1 MLPSKNS
8 ARTFTNSYT
17 VKPLTS
23 MGLAYGKVLAEF
35 LDGNIHVNIN
45 SQNENELSLQL
56 PVTNGI
62 HALENLREK
71 LPQGG
76 IRLNINQNALLDK
89 IKTLLDQWQLPYSLS
104 SNLTP
109 LPTLLIT
116 DNDLLPD
123 QNDIRII
130 IGIGDKFDDK
140 YKIND
145 TSLFTL
151 KQLDEGSF
159 YSLINDACG
168 LIQFEQ
174 NPALIAKV
182 LLVEDNIVN
191 RMLSQ
196 RFLRNLNIDLEM
208 VENGK
213 EAVNI
218 TNRKHYDL
226 IFMDCQMPIMD
237 GFQATR
243 QIRRSQLNKKT
254 PIIALTA
261 LESENERLSCLQS
274 GMNDF
279 ISKPFTQEQ
288 LSNALRQWLPKQ

>member
-1 MLPSKNS
+1 
-8 ARTFTNSYT
+8 
-17 VKPLTS
+17 
-23 MGLAYGKVLAEF
+23 
-35 LDGNIHVNIN
+35 
-45 SQNENELSLQL
+45 
-56 PVTNGI
+56 
-62 HALENLREK
+62 
-71 LPQGG
+71 
-76 IRLNINQNALLDK
+76 
-89 IKTLLDQWQLPYSLS
+89 
-104 SNLTP
+104 
-109 LPTLLIT
+109 
-116 DNDLLPD
+116 
-123 QNDIRII
+123 
-130 IGIGDKFDDK
+130 
-140 YKIND
+140 
-145 TSLFTL
+145 
-151 KQLDEGSF
+151 
-159 YSLINDACG
+159 
-168 LIQFEQ
+168 
-174 NPALIAKV
+174 
-182 LLVEDNIVN
+182 
-191 RMLSQ
+191 
-196 RFLRNLNIDLEM
+196 M